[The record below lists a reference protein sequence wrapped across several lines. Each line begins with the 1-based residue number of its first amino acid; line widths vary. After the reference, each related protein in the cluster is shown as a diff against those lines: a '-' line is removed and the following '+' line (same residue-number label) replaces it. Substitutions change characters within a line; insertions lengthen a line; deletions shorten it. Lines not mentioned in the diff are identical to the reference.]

1 MNSMTDFLRKPPLTR
16 RRVLLALTIT
26 ISADAIQLFLG
37 PFGWAFIDQIIDVL
51 AMILLSFV
59 IGFHVLFLPT
69 FVAEFIPGVGML
81 PTWTG
86 CALLVIAQRRKQ
98 SAPRPPPQSPADP
111 NVIDV

>member
-1 MNSMTDFLRKPPLTR
+1 MTDLVRKPLSR
-16 RRVLLALTIT
+16 GRMLLALTIA
-26 ISADAIQLFLG
+26 ISADAVQLFLG
-37 PFGWAFIDQIIDVL
+37 PFGWAFVDQVIDVL

-86 CALLVIAQRRKQ
+86 CTLFVIAQRRKQ
-98 SAPRPPPQSPADP
+98 AAAHTPPPAPADP